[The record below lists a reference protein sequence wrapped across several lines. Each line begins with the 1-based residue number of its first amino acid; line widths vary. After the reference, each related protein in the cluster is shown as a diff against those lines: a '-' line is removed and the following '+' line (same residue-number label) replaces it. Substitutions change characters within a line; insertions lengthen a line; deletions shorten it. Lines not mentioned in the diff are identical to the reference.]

1 MYILASIIDKRSM
14 TIYGSLWGTTHAG
27 IQMNNRIA
35 LSISSFDVATF
46 IYAISLGTNWINIRC
61 MTAYGDFYI
70 NSNFSGLMSIG
81 PGDLAGYSF
90 SAASGVDGIYTVYDY
105 EEEESKDSCLFQ
117 VYRTN
122 KEDIWT
128 YFGGEQYIWRNY

>member
-90 SAASGVDGIYTVYDY
+90 SAATFNTLEMLWICIVILLVSDNGSLMVHMGVVLLFVDY
-105 EEEESKDSCLFQ
+105 RF
-117 VYRTN
+117 YIAITN
-122 KEDIWT
+122 
-128 YFGGEQYIWRNY
+128 